1 MWVGRDNQE
10 IADSLPYLFFLL
22 TWQVGCFEVD
32 QTEVTIVKTKIYTP
46 IFENVVNLKIY
57 IKYIYS
63 RIFLYFSYEKETLFY
78 KKGFIRRFY
87 FCMMY
92 FQMET
97 VLNICI
103 FWLEWIKSSFLLKFY
118 LNLQICTQEINQ
130 EFPLLSINDG
140 LKFPLHSILHKL
152 SYNHDKKLPSER
164 VS

>member
-46 IFENVVNLKIY
+46 VFKNVVNLKIC
-57 IKYIYS
+57 IKYIYL

-92 FQMET
+92 FQMAT

-103 FWLEWIKSSFLLKFY
+103 F
-118 LNLQICTQEINQ
+118 
-130 EFPLLSINDG
+130 
-140 LKFPLHSILHKL
+140 
-152 SYNHDKKLPSER
+152 
-164 VS
+164 

>member
-1 MWVGRDNQE
+1 M
-10 IADSLPYLFFLL
+10 
-22 TWQVGCFEVD
+22 GCFEVD

-46 IFENVVNLKIY
+46 VFKNVVNLKIY
-57 IKYIYS
+57 IKYIY
-63 RIFLYFSYEKETLFY
+63 IYIYIY
-78 KKGFIRRFY
+78 IY
-87 FCMMY
+87 M
-92 FQMET
+92 
-97 VLNICI
+97 
-103 FWLEWIKSSFLLKFY
+103 LKFY